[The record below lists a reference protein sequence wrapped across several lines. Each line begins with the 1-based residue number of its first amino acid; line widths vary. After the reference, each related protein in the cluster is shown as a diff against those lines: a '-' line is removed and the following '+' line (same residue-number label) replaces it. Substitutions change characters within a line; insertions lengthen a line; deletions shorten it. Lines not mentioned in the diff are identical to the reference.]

1 LKCNQNTRVV
11 VVISGVSGAG
21 KSSVGRALAERLGW
35 AFHDADDLHPAENV
49 EKMRRGLA
57 LDDGDRA
64 PWLDR
69 VRQVIASAADAQRNA
84 VVACSALKARYRAV
98 LSEGIAGVRWV
109 HLSAPPGVLRER
121 LTSRRTHFMPAAL
134 LESQLR
140 DLEPPVDALVL
151 DARLPVDAL
160 VDRIVAA
167 L

>member
-1 LKCNQNTRVV
+1 MIT
-11 VVISGVSGAG
+11 GVSGAG
-21 KSSVGRALAERLGW
+21 KSSVGRALADRLGW
-35 AFHDADDLHPAENV
+35 TFHDADDLHPAENV

-69 VRQVIASAADAQRNA
+69 VRQVIAAAAAAEQHA

-98 LSEGIAGVRWV
+98 LSEGVEGVRWV
-109 HLSAPPGVLRER
+109 HLTAPPGVLRER
-121 LTSRRTHFMPAAL
+121 LTSRRAHFMPAAL

-140 DLEPPVDALVL
+140 DLEPPADALVL
-151 DARLPVDAL
+151 DARLPVGAL